1 MLAQGAGCY
10 HSRRLK
16 QEPLRRILLA
26 KSMKRSGAGPGA
38 ALEPAAAPPDGG
50 EADRALLRSL
60 LGELP
65 DLQASISCTTV
76 SVEERPSYRLERLVL
91 ELNDTEAVPA
101 YFAKPLT
108 GTARRPTVIY
118 SHAHGDDYCLGK
130 DELIAGRKELQPT
143 PYVEALTGL
152 GYGVL
157 AIDHWNFGE
166 RRGRTESELFK
177 EMLWKGRVLFGLM
190 VHDNLRAIDYL
201 LSRVDVDAH
210 RIAALGMS
218 MGSTLSWWTAAL
230 DPRIHT
236 VVDLCCMSD
245 FHALLERRALDRHG
259 IYYYVP
265 GLLRHFTTA
274 KIQALICPRP
284 HLSLVGNFDPL
295 TPSEGLDRID
305 RQMKQ
310 LYGEA
315 GAAGA
320 WRLARYDCGHI
331 ETAAM
336 RAEVLSF
343 LRKHLG
349 SPAAPEAV

>member
-1 MLAQGAGCY
+1 
-10 HSRRLK
+10 
-16 QEPLRRILLA
+16 
-26 KSMKRSGAGPGA
+26 MKRSGAGPSA

-108 GTARRPTVIY
+108 GNARRPTVIY

-230 DPRIHT
+230 DPRVHT

-265 GLLRHFTTA
+265 GAAAALHDRENPGFDLPEAPLEPRGQLRPA
-274 KIQALICPRP
+274 DAERGARSYRPADEAALRGSRRSGSVEARALRLRP
-284 HLSLVGNFDPL
+284 HR
-295 TPSEGLDRID
+295 DRSD
-305 RQMKQ
+305 
-310 LYGEA
+310 A
-315 GAAGA
+315 GRSPVLPAQAPGA
-320 WRLARYDCGHI
+320 
-331 ETAAM
+331 
-336 RAEVLSF
+336 RAPRRF
-343 LRKHLG
+343 
-349 SPAAPEAV
+349 